1 MSLVT
6 NIIKAE
12 AKRQRLSRQ
21 KGLFI
26 TFEGGE
32 GAGKS
37 TQIKR
42 LAAKLEELG
51 VDVITTREPGGSPG
65 AEAVRHV
72 LLSSAAEQFG
82 TEMEAVLFSAAR
94 SDHVETVIK
103 PALKEKKVVLC
114 DRFFDSTRVYQGI
127 TGDVDMSFLKQ
138 LEQIACEDAW
148 PDLTIILDLPPQT
161 GMQRAKARRKAD
173 ESPDRYEKETIALQE
188 ERRDGFRS
196 IAEQEPE
203 RCVLIDANGTTAQ
216 VFKRVWEAV
225 ESRLGDQLEPL
236 KDPKKAAGRKPP
248 VKRTRATKAATAKA
262 NTTKKTAT
270 RKTTTRKPAS
280 KSTSKKP
287 AK

>member
-21 KGLFI
+21 KGIFI

-42 LAAKLEELG
+42 LASKLEDLG
-51 VDVITTREPGGSPG
+51 IGVLTTREPGGSPG

-82 TEMEAVLFSAAR
+82 TEMEAILFSAAR

-103 PALKEKKVVLC
+103 PALKEQNVVVC

-127 TGDVDMSFLKQ
+127 TGDVDMDFLKQ

-148 PDLTIILDLPPQT
+148 PDLTIVLDLPPQT
-161 GMQRAKARRKAD
+161 GMQRAKARRKAN
-173 ESPDRYEKETIALQE
+173 ESPDRFEKETIALQE
-188 ERRDGFRS
+188 KRREGFRQ
-196 IAEQEPE
+196 IAQQETD
-203 RCVLIDANGTTAQ
+203 RCVLIDASGTTAQ

-225 ESRLGDQLEPL
+225 DQRLGERFEPL
-236 KDPKKAAGRKPP
+236 KDTKKAAERKASA
-248 VKRTRATKAATAKA
+248 KRARSTKTAVSKKTTA
-262 NTTKKTAT
+262 RKSPTKKPTPKKTTK
-270 RKTTTRKPAS
+270 
-280 KSTSKKP
+280 
-287 AK
+287 